1 MSAIDGLV
9 PLVETT
15 RAGLRECLHLGSAV
29 LVDTQGQVLQELGDA
44 QQAFFTRSTLKP
56 FQALPLVQSGAAAG
70 LGLDSAQLALLC
82 ASHNG
87 EDMHVE
93 QVNRLLASAGASVSD
108 LRCGRHVPYRFT
120 WFNQA
125 MPAGFAHD
133 ERHHN
138 CSGKH
143 SGFLAYCLW
152 HRLPLSGYTDPAHP
166 LQQAVLAAVAQ
177 VAGLDAAQIRVGIDG
192 CSAPNLALP
201 LAALARCFARLA
213 APPEDEPHAQALR
226 TLGQAMTRHPE
237 LVSGSGRN
245 DAAFMQAGRGDWVC
259 KIGADGLQVLAS
271 RARGQAL
278 AVKVADGSTP
288 ALYAATVA
296 LLDQLGWLDAAQQAA
311 LAPWRG
317 TPLVNAS
324 GQVVGERRVLARW
337 S

>member
-1 MSAIDGLV
+1 
-9 PLVETT
+9 
-15 RAGLRECLHLGSAV
+15 
-29 LVDTQGQVLQELGDA
+29 
-44 QQAFFTRSTLKP
+44 
-56 FQALPLVQSGAAAG
+56 
-70 LGLDSAQLALLC
+70 
-82 ASHNG
+82 
-87 EDMHVE
+87 MHVE